1 MQNCSKKA
9 QTDQPDRIEDL
20 RSSGTR
26 GGNVASAFCSRG
38 SRAGLSAHRWKRRV
52 MSGRKT
58 PTQSASVHRELRK
71 AANVKLDEDGQFLV
85 PDDIPKEMRKMLS
98 DVRQEQQA
106 RSGEY
111 SSTKAV
117 TTNAF
122 DALLTGR
129 PSIHILSYPCV
140 TSASWRNPY

>member
-1 MQNCSKKA
+1 MISVDVQTNAELFKKG
-9 QTDQPDRIEDL
+9 TDRPTELRTCG

-26 GGNVASAFCSRG
+26 GGNVASAFGSSG

-85 PDDIPKEMRKMLS
+85 PDDMPKEMRKMLS

-111 SSTKAV
+111 R
-117 TTNAF
+117 N
-122 DALLTGR
+122 GG
-129 PSIHILSYPCV
+129 SYHQRV
-140 TSASWRNPY
+140 